1 CALEDKNSLRYQV
14 YSALGRLIVLRRAE
28 KAFHPDSEAYFSTSG
43 KHVLKIVRVADCG
56 EKITAL
62 FNFSDNSQTVE
73 SDIHSG
79 RELISGKDITDT
91 TLILNPWQVLW
102 IKEN

>member
-1 CALEDKNSLRYQV
+1 
-14 YSALGRLIVLRRAE
+14 
-28 KAFHPDSEAYFSTSG
+28 
-43 KHVLKIVRVADCG
+43 VADCG